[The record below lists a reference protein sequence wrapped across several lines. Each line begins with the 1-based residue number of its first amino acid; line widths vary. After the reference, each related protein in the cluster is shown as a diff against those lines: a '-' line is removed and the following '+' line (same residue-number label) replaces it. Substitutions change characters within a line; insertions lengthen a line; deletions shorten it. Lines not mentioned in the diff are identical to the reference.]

1 MALDAC
7 VQTILCG
14 LGNPVL
20 TAINGIVAAQ
30 LVQVDAEIV
39 QVEASLALIGIAVA
53 PIQALEGLAETVV
66 SEARSLANLIP
77 MQLLIGCADLGTA
90 MVTVND
96 VLQVPL
102 AAANTYLGR
111 ANRFLSFQDEQ
122 QALLARLEATRTYL
136 TDLQT
141 AIQQALAGI
150 CP

>member
-7 VQTILCG
+7 VRTILCG

-30 LVQVDAEIV
+30 IAQVDAEIV

-53 PIQALEGLAETVV
+53 PIQALQGLAETVV
-66 SEARSLANLIP
+66 GEARALANLIP
-77 MQLLIGCADLGTA
+77 LQLLTGCADLGNA
-90 MVTVND
+90 MVTVNG
-96 VLQVPL
+96 VLQTPL
-102 AAANTYLGR
+102 AAANTYLAR
-111 ANRFLSFQDEQ
+111 ANRFLSFQDQQ
-122 QALLARLEATRTYL
+122 QALLTELQASRTYL
-136 TDLQT
+136 LELQT